1 MGGGDIDLGPSRRPA
16 VAVAAAVLQQTRTV
30 KARDKE
36 RRVLLPLTPA
46 AARPVPAVG
55 EEHGGQ
61 WGKPSTP
68 PGPRH
73 FNCISCNRAHL

>member
-1 MGGGDIDLGPSRRPA
+1 MGGGGIDLGPSRRL
-16 VAVAAAVLQQTRTV
+16 VVAVLQQTRMV

-36 RRVLLPLTPA
+36 RRVLLPLMPA

-68 PGPRH
+68 PDPRH